1 MPYLLKEYMNF
12 DLSKDKIKQEPAI
25 TQNENLKEFNLSTVN
40 PANIYEIE
48 AIHGYPLATRNYTRY
63 MPEALRGCIDS
74 WTKPYPRPLIKF
86 HNDIDGETI
95 GRIIEATY
103 VENSPSTNT
112 PCIKVKAAISKQEAV
127 ADIENNILLTVS
139 IGTGVS
145 DCRCSICGKDYFGG
159 ECEHSRGNVYEGET
173 CYIDIY
179 KMEARELSFVIVP
192 SDPYAMLVNNN
203 KPFNPFR
210 KEQDSKTEPR
220 KEMQE
225 KLEKIEEHA
234 DFIKMK
240 ESLEAKLS
248 EKDTEI
254 ENLTASVQEKE
265 GEINALQASMQE
277 KDTEIESLKAQM
289 QTKTSLLES
298 AENSL
303 TETEKEL
310 KTVLVDVIE
319 SYRAILKK
327 REIDKDTYLNRT
339 TESLQDTVSDLK
351 EELSVMIP
359 QKIVN
364 EETFIDEGKDP
375 GVAKKKEMKESS
387 LSVEER
393 LAQMF

>member
-220 KEMQE
+220 KAMQE

>member
-1 MPYLLKEYMNF
+1 MPYLLKEYMDF

-25 TQNENLKEFNLSTVN
+25 IQTENMKEFNLSTVN

-103 VENSPSTNT
+103 IENSPSTNT

-145 DCRCSICGKDYFGG
+145 DCRCSICGKDYFSG
-159 ECEHSRGNVYEGET
+159 ECEHTRGNTYEGET

-192 SDPYAMLVNNN
+192 SDPYAMLVNHN

-210 KEQDSKTEPR
+210 KEQDSQIEQR

-225 KLEKIEEHA
+225 KLEKIEEQA
-234 DFIKMK
+234 KFIEMK
-240 ESLEAKLS
+240 EALEAKIS
-248 EKDTEI
+248 EKETEI
-254 ENLTASVQEKE
+254 ANLTTSVQEKE
-265 GEINALQASMQE
+265 GEIGTLQTSIQE
-277 KDTEIESLKAQM
+277 KDAEIESLKAQM

-327 REIDKDTYLNRT
+327 REVDKDTYLNRT
-339 TESLQDTVSDLK
+339 TESLQDTVADLK

-359 QKIVN
+359 EKIIN
-364 EETFIDEGKDP
+364 
-375 GVAKKKEMKESS
+375 KESLVEDKIMEKETKKDNKES
-387 LSVEER
+387 NLSIEER
-393 LAQMF
+393 FAQMF